1 VATKSAKMSSKGSVI
16 SENLNYMS
24 LNSKEFKDLD
34 NEENQR
40 ERSISKNSVGNN
52 DDEDEFFDA
61 NDVFD

>member
-1 VATKSAKMSSKGSVI
+1 MSSKGSVI

-24 LNSKEFKDLD
+24 VNSKEFKDLD

-61 NDVFD
+61 NDMFD

>member
-24 LNSKEFKDLD
+24 VNSKEFKDLD

-61 NDVFD
+61 NDMFD

>member
-1 VATKSAKMSSKGSVI
+1 MSV
-16 SENLNYMS
+16 
-24 LNSKEFKDLD
+24 NSKEFKDLD

>member
-1 VATKSAKMSSKGSVI
+1 MSSKGSVI

-24 LNSKEFKDLD
+24 VNSKEFKDLD